1 METLTDRELA
11 IKLAWQMWGMSY
23 LWAGD
28 DAIAGFDCSGMIV
41 EILKSTGQLPRDGD
55 WTAQSLFD
63 LFKYQIV
70 VVPRAGCLVF
80 WGQDLKSITHIEMM
94 IDDLRTIGASGGGS
108 KTRTAQ
114 DAIRQNAYV
123 KIRPLASRSAP
134 VAVVDPF
141 WDGMNGEGDV

>member
-1 METLTDRELA
+1 METPTDRELA
-11 IKLAWQMWGMSY
+11 IKLAWQMWGMRY
-23 LWAGD
+23 RWGGD

-55 WTAQSLFD
+55 WTAQGLFN
-63 LFKYQIV
+63 LFKYRIV

-80 WGQDLKSITHIEMM
+80 WGYSLQDIYHIEMM

-108 KTRTAQ
+108 KTLTEM

-123 KIRPLASRSAP
+123 KIRPLAGREAP
-134 VAVVDPF
+134 VSIVDPF
-141 WDGMNGEGDV
+141 AKDLR